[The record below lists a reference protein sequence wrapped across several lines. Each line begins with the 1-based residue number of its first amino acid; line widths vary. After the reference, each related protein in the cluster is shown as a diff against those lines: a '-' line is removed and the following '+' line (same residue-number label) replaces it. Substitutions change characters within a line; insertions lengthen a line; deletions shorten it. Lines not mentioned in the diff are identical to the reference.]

1 MWYDD
6 HMTKDTDTQTRAT
19 TLIEFLEGE
28 IAGIKTEIER
38 VREDPTLVDSIRFV
52 EYIEN
57 FVYGM
62 GGLDV
67 FTDPDEFADSIHAE
81 D

>member
-1 MWYDD
+1 
-6 HMTKDTDTQTRAT
+6 MTKDTDTQTRAT

-28 IAGIKTEIER
+28 IAGIQTEIER
-38 VREDPTLVDSIRFV
+38 VRVDPTLVDSIYFV

-57 FVYGM
+57 FIYGM
-62 GGLDV
+62 TGLEV
-67 FTDPDEFADSIHAE
+67 FADSDEFADSIHAE